1 MKLEK
6 SRLRGLL
13 REMIDI
19 YSPSGKEA
27 EIVDFLGQYLNG
39 EGLPVIRQGVD
50 GIRENLLIL
59 PEGQEPQVVFV
70 GHVDTA
76 PAFDYDNY
84 RCVEED
90 EIISGLGSADMKGGC
105 AAIIEAFRVCWQ
117 NCKGE
122 VPAALAMV
130 VGEEETGDGT
140 EAMLSEYHFPWAIV
154 GEPTN
159 LIPCLSHYGYIE
171 IQLITYGRRVHA
183 SLADREFNAI
193 RDMLQILL
201 KLTSHFDSLRTEV
214 VYNIRDVSSSEAG
227 FAVPD
232 RCEASVD
239 LHLPPDA
246 PLGEIVTELEELIG
260 GLMPAHVRVDDV
272 MTFSTIHAGYQLPD
286 KGLVP
291 DLLKSA
297 YRSQKMDWKPGAFRS
312 HSDANL
318 LWGGGVRPVILGPGQ
333 LEKAHTADESINFAQ
348 VQTAAQ
354 IYLDTLCSLTS

>member
-1 MKLEK
+1 VKLEK

-27 EIVDFLGQYLNG
+27 EIIDFLGQYLSEG
-39 EGLPVIRQGVD
+39 GLPVIRQGVD

-59 PEGQEPQVVFV
+59 PEGREPQVVFV

-84 RCVEED
+84 KCVEED
-90 EIISGLGSADMKGGC
+90 ESISGLGSADMKGGC

-122 VPAALAMV
+122 VPAALALV

-140 EAMLSEYHFPWAIV
+140 EAMLAEYRFPWAIV

-159 LIPCLSHYGYIE
+159 LIPCLGHYGYIE

-201 KLTSHFDSLRTEV
+201 KLTSHFDALRTEV

-246 PLGEIVTELEELIG
+246 PLGEIVTELEALVG

-297 YRSQKMDWKPGAFRS
+297 YHGQKMEWRPGAFRS

-333 LEKAHTADESINFAQ
+333 LEKAHTADESINFTQ
-348 VQTAAQ
+348 VQIAAR